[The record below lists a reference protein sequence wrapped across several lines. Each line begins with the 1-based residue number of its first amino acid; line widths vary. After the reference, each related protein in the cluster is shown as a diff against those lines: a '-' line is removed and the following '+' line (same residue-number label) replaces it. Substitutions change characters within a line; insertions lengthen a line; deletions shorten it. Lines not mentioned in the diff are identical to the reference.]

1 MICTNLIELLKTKK
15 ITCKAD
21 YDLFYWCSDDVET
34 DEQMDYPIWDLRI
47 NLCDIMMAEIY
58 QVDTDNASED
68 DYIMDI
74 RFYAVMDD
82 GFEELTGN
90 DKVINL
96 YIKCLEHKMDIY
108 ELSDFARFYRD
119 TPNEILENETDFFS
133 AKGEEYMVLTADEWD
148 VAIKDVLHD
157 VKIEHGLIHKDRAM
171 EIAVSTLHCDGIF
184 SEKETSG
191 FDIVEIYCEDDVL
204 QFITLAENK
213 DELLHMFYGY
223 ILGY

>member
-21 YDLFYWCSDDVET
+21 YDLFYWCTDDVET

-58 QVDTDNASED
+58 QVDTDKASED

-74 RFYAVMDD
+74 RFYAIMDV

-96 YIKCLEHKMDIY
+96 YI
-108 ELSDFARFYRD
+108 
-119 TPNEILENETDFFS
+119 
-133 AKGEEYMVLTADEWD
+133 
-148 VAIKDVLHD
+148 
-157 VKIEHGLIHKDRAM
+157 
-171 EIAVSTLHCDGIF
+171 
-184 SEKETSG
+184 
-191 FDIVEIYCEDDVL
+191 
-204 QFITLAENK
+204 
-213 DELLHMFYGY
+213 
-223 ILGY
+223 